1 MAKEEAAE
9 LKLRVTHVSQAQV
22 DELEARLAKV
32 EKQVR
37 LNTPLIFVGYLL
49 AFFAGLW
56 LLVIL
61 LG

>member
-37 LNTPLIFVGYLL
+37 LNTPLIFAGYLL
-49 AFFAGLW
+49 AFIAGLW
-56 LLVIL
+56 LLVTL